1 MKWPQV
7 RVLDHPK
14 AGFQTFLTCDD
25 DNDDDLDKG
34 GVAVIGALKILALP
48 GSGSDGYP
56 LPYLTRTFFLLPV
69 LYPE

>member
-14 AGFQTFLTCDD
+14 AGFQAFLTRDD
-25 DNDDDLDKG
+25 DDDDDLNKG

-48 GSGSDGYP
+48 G
-56 LPYLTRTFFLLPV
+56 LA
-69 LYPE
+69 

>member
-34 GVAVIGALKILALP
+34 EVAVIGALKILALP
-48 GSGSDGYP
+48 GLG
-56 LPYLTRTFFLLPV
+56 
-69 LYPE
+69 